1 MQTLVIDTYK
11 IITQLQQKGFT
22 KDQAEALVSAAQEID
37 LSGLATKD
45 DIKDLRTYLD
55 QALANQMIA
64 TMKWMTGMLLAQGA
78 LIVTLIQYFK

>member
-64 TMKWMTGMLLAQGA
+64 TMKWMTGLLLAQGA